1 MRLVAVIAAAALAG
15 CTVAPTV
22 PYVPEPIRGGD
33 ASTTGQQRI
42 SLGNDSRG
50 PAFTPSVTAPS
61 TAAANA
67 FAVAFLSDLNVQSFR
82 ERREFCGYFLVDEAG
97 NISATPP
104 NRGEFA
110 SCGSP
115 FPGPNAFATYHTHGA
130 YDEGY
135 DNEVPSDA
143 DLLSDFSL
151 GFDGYVATP
160 GGRVWHV
167 EYDDR
172 TARQVCGLGCIAVDP
187 GFVPVDEAG
196 IRQSYTLPQIRQRYQ

>member
-1 MRLVAVIAAAALAG
+1 MRLTVLIAVAALTG
-15 CTVAPTV
+15 CSVAPTV

-33 ASTTGQQRI
+33 ASSAGLQRI
-42 SLGNDSRG
+42 SLGNDARG
-50 PAFTPSVTAPS
+50 PIAVSTVTPPS

-67 FAVAFLSDLNVQSFR
+67 FAVAFLNDLNLMSFR
-82 ERREFCGYFLVDEAG
+82 ERREFCGYFLVDEDG
-97 NISATPP
+97 TISATPP
-104 NRGEFA
+104 NRGELA

-115 FPGPNAFATYHTHGA
+115 YPGPTAFATYHTHGA
-130 YDEGY
+130 FDRGY

-167 EYDDR
+167 EFDDR
-172 TARQVCGLGCIAVDP
+172 TARQVCGLGCIAMDP

-196 IRQSYTLPQIRQRYQ
+196 IRQTYTLPQIRQRYQ